1 MARNIGKWIGLF
13 FLLAIPRA
21 WAEGERLSPP
31 PDFGKFV
38 PHPLVLE
45 GTEGS
50 TTRMVALVYLDE
62 QRVRPEMVVG
72 GNLAINTRAHYE
84 VTEWCSKVLTF
95 EPNTVGC
102 IKIGGGS
109 GMVGPNCYAY
119 CETHSGAFVSGSSST
134 SIGPL
139 MIRNPITI
147 KWCPGK
153 DKEPEPKDG
162 VTIFLHHST
171 EIYGEAMGSGIKN
184 VYGFAKAKG
193 EAKTQSKGGSGST
206 SIDLNA
212 PLVGI
217 ESLSPGDHP
226 TYTLSGLRSG
236 QKIFITA
243 EVWSSA
249 STYLISSAMVHATAE
264 ITWEASSKSPMRSR
278 IDRPRPEDQPVA
290 KEVHIRW

>member
-21 WAEGERLSPP
+21 WADGTQPSPP

-84 VTEWCSKVLTF
+84 VTEWCTPSKTF
-95 EPNTVGC
+95 EPNTTGG

-109 GMVGPNCYAY
+109 GLIGPNCYAHCNTY
-119 CETHSGAFVSGSSST
+119 SGTFLTGMSNT

-139 MIRNPITI
+139 IIRNPITI
-147 KWCPGK
+147 IWHAGSRNT
-153 DKEPEPKDG
+153 PEPR
-162 VTIFLHHST
+162 
-171 EIYGEAMGSGIKN
+171 
-184 VYGFAKAKG
+184 
-193 EAKTQSKGGSGST
+193 GGLT
-206 SIDLNA
+206 LY
-212 PLVGI
+212 
-217 ESLSPGDHP
+217 LSPQQQA
-226 TYTLSGLRSG
+226 LR
-236 QKIFITA
+236 
-243 EVWSSA
+243 
-249 STYLISSAMVHATAE
+249 
-264 ITWEASSKSPMRSR
+264 
-278 IDRPRPEDQPVA
+278 
-290 KEVHIRW
+290 